1 MATGRKRAS
10 SSSISLPHVPGF
22 EAYDIWIQGEIFSP
36 VNGFIIVF
44 NVLFF
49 LGVLLIFF
57 WYVLSSQFQTI
68 VLDKVDIITLMA
80 TYDENIKTSVTN
92 LIQTINTE
100 ELKAAAQ
107 AEQIARNTTNQKGF
121 VESLLGWF
129 IVLGVLTLIAFI
141 MLCIHAVGGGI
152 NKGDWVLIFLLVLS
166 FVTEI
171 IFYFVVVDSWEFIG
185 DYQLFKALFANH

>member
-57 WYVLSSQFQTI
+57 WYVLSSQF
-68 VLDKVDIITLMA
+68 
-80 TYDENIKTSVTN
+80 
-92 LIQTINTE
+92 QTINTE